1 MKYLFI
7 FLPIF
12 CFGQGGDSKLYAV
25 KFDSITTYRNFL
37 ATPNSS
43 GFLADRF
50 ELYYGDFR
58 LAPPKP
64 KVVESSKYLGAYYEL
79 LENGWYKEVLPDTL
93 PKNGEIKIKG
103 NSVFRWSEEPKWIPC
118 DQHIGKTESYRR
130 EKMDTSEVR
139 LLVWTGCSLTEIR
152 ATKLTGYNL
161 DRSNLYY
168 DRNGNILR
176 PTKTDYLFVYISD
189 GKWIKPS
196 HVIKEL

>member
-7 FLPIF
+7 FLLFF
-12 CFGQGGDSKLYAV
+12 CFAKNDSIPDHLPWDTIPGGDSTLYGV
-25 KFDSITTYRNFL
+25 RFDSIITHDIFL

-43 GFLADRF
+43 GFLARMNMADY
-50 ELYYGDFR
+50 LNGDIR
-58 LAPPKP
+58 I
-64 KVVESSKYLGAYYEL
+64 SSDY
-79 LENGWYKEVLPDTL
+79 
-93 PKNGEIKIKG
+93 
-103 NSVFRWSEEPKWIPC
+103 VFSRWTPC

-130 EKMDTSEVR
+130 EKMDTSEVK
-139 LLVWTGCSLTEIR
+139 LLVWNGCSLTEIK

-176 PTKTDYLFVYISD
+176 PTKTDYSFVYISD
-189 GKWIKPS
+189 SKWIKPS

>member
-12 CFGQGGDSKLYAV
+12 CFGQGGDSTLYAV

-64 KVVESSKYLGAYYEL
+64 KVVESFKYLGAYYEL
-79 LENGWYKEVLPDTL
+79 RENGWYKEILPDTL
-93 PKNGEIKIKG
+93 PDYTNGGIKMEYAPNTGGIG
-103 NSVFRWSEEPKWIPC
+103 RWQSC

-161 DRSNLYY
+161 DKSNLYY